1 MMTKFKIGDKVKIKA
16 SGEYVND
23 YDGAGVI
30 VFVRDIEP
38 KYQVK
43 PEAQKPIFF
52 YTEELTKE
60 N

>member
-1 MMTKFKIGDKVKIKA
+1 MTNFKIGDKVIIKVV
-16 SGEYVND
+16 GDYVDD
-23 YDGAGVI
+23 YDGPGI
-30 VFVRDIEP
+30 VVSVRDIEP

-43 PEAQKPIFF
+43 PERQPVIFF

>member
-1 MMTKFKIGDKVKIKA
+1 MTNFKIGDKVIIKA
-16 SGEYVND
+16 SGEYVDD
-23 YDGAGVI
+23 YDGPGEI
-30 VFVRDIEP
+30 VFIRDFEP

-43 PEAQKPIFF
+43 PERQSIIFF

>member
-1 MMTKFKIGDKVKIKA
+1 MTIFKIGDKVIIKVIGDYVDDYNGR
-16 SGEYVND
+16 GEV
-23 YDGAGVI
+23 VH
-30 VFVRDIEP
+30 VRDIEP

-52 YTEELTKE
+52 YTKELTKG

>member
-1 MMTKFKIGDKVKIKA
+1 MTNFKIGDKVIIKA
-16 SGEYVND
+16 VGDYVDD
-23 YDGAGVI
+23 YDGRGEV
-30 VFVRDIEP
+30 VLVRDIEP

-43 PEAQKPIFF
+43 PEAQKPVFF